1 MKETNHDK
9 NSFIRS
15 LDIIFGNAIINVSQG
30 FLERTPA
37 IASSHEHMGY
47 EMHIICK
54 GEGSMQAGDKLIT
67 FSEGSLIIVP
77 PSTTHYYVSFCG
89 DEFKDMTVM
98 FMHKRNP
105 SSRKNNKNMYNLIKE
120 LMPKTGKQIVLNNT
134 LYSDFAN
141 KIYQTSKLDTPF
153 AQLMMKNYMEG
164 IYINL
169 LDTIN
174 NAREIEPFA
183 LFHDTKEFN
192 TDIYTVR
199 IIERYFRNCSHEN
212 ETPTIDGLANCIYT
226 SVRSTQRILKEIYG
240 KSFSD
245 LLTEY
250 RLEKALELMKK
261 SELSITDIAM
271 QSGYNQY
278 KTFYMAFTKHYGI
291 SPTRYRENLITQ

>member
-1 MKETNHDK
+1 M
-9 NSFIRS
+9 RY
-15 LDIIFGNAIINVSQG
+15 LCLQ
-30 FLERTPA
+30 P
-37 IASSHEHMGY
+37 
-47 EMHIICK
+47 
-54 GEGSMQAGDKLIT
+54 
-67 FSEGSLIIVP
+67 
-77 PSTTHYYVSFCG
+77 
-89 DEFKDMTVM
+89 
-98 FMHKRNP
+98 
-105 SSRKNNKNMYNLIKE
+105 
-120 LMPKTGKQIVLNNT
+120 
-134 LYSDFAN
+134 
-141 KIYQTSKLDTPF
+141 
-153 AQLMMKNYMEG
+153 QLMLKNYMEG

-199 IIERYFRNCSHEN
+199 IIERYLRNCSHEN

-291 SPTRYRENLITQ
+291 SPTKYRENLITQ